1 MYKVSVVTVC
11 KNAGELLLPTL
22 QSLSEQ
28 KWGGLEVESV
38 IVDGA
43 STDGS
48 VDTIKRF
55 AAESGLAV
63 RWVSEPDSGVYN
75 ALNKG
80 IAMATG
86 GIVGMLHAGDR
97 YSDSELLRDLSRL
110 FWGWPDLDYVYGDV
124 RFVDFSS
131 GRRTRAYSARRFSPR
146 LLLNGFAPPHPS
158 LYMRRELFDMVG
170 PYREDYVVA
179 ADFEY
184 FVRLMLGT
192 TAKGLYLPRNMVD
205 MEPGGLSSKIVNR
218 LWTNNREKLRAL
230 RENGHRVMPLRLLL
244 RYLYL

>member
-1 MYKVSVVTVC
+1 MKVSIVTVC
-11 KNAGELLLPTL
+11 RNAGRLLLPTL
-22 QSLSEQ
+22 HSLSAQRDVEI
-28 KWGGLEVESV
+28 ESV

-43 STDGS
+43 STDDS
-48 VDTIKRF
+48 VDVIKVF
-55 AAESGLAV
+55 AANSGLTV
-63 RWVSEPDSGVYN
+63 KWVSEPDNGVYN

-86 GIVGMLHAGDR
+86 DIVGLLHAGDR
-97 YSDSELLRDLSRL
+97 LSSHDVLRLVCRQFENSAI
-110 FWGWPDLDYVYGDV
+110 DYVYGDV
-124 RFVDFSS
+124 RFVDLSS
-131 GRRTRAYSARRFSPR
+131 GRRTRVYRADRFSPR

-158 LYMRRELFDMVG
+158 LYMRRELFDRVG

-184 FVRLMLGT
+184 FVRLMLG
-192 TAKGLYLPRNMVD
+192 ASASGCYLSVNVVD